1 MKQFDLI
8 HTSIFSYIDAELPKL
23 SAAGIRISYDFS
35 NYFDQ
40 EKLKEVCPY
49 LWCACLSSS
58 ERSDEENVAL
68 AKETLSY
75 GCHMVLITCGERGA
89 MLAVGDHVF
98 RQSPCLV
105 QATDTMGAGDSF
117 ISAFLVSYL
126 DAVAAGRD
134 FPPAAA
140 AHGIVTWDEFHD
152 TLIRL
157 CLHRAAVFSANTC
170 LQTGSFGY
178 GHNGQ
183 NNRTIRGGNDMLV
196 LKGRVIDGNGGEPIE
211 KGVVAIGGNKITA
224 VCKESEYRVPEC
236 AEVIEVADGTI
247 MPGFIDQH
255 VHMGVGDDYFRI
267 YRRHAYHGVCEVLRD
282 MKQILN
288 AGFTSIREVGGIS
301 NYLKAPWDEGLI
313 DGPRICSAGRAIA
326 QTGGHWDYIKDY
338 PVEFARNQDRNLN
351 SEFCDGVDQC
361 RYTARMHFREHCD
374 FLKLMGGPGIS
385 CQGNKIF
392 TREFSDDELRAFVQ
406 EAENFGTYVA
416 IHAHAPIAINA
427 ALRCGVKSIEHAS
440 LIDDEGIDLMLK
452 NDAWMI
458 PTLATSYLSWQHIDE
473 REPWVKEKMS
483 AIDEMKK
490 ENLKKAHKAGVK
502 IGCGCDFGGGTITV
516 HGNNG
521 LELPLLVQEAGMTP
535 MEAIVAATKFGAA
548 LMMRPE
554 ELGTLEEG
562 KLADVIIAKGN
573 PLEDI
578 WLVSKADNIK
588 IVIQDGVIKKRIA

>member
-1 MKQFDLI
+1 MVKVIGVGDNVVDHYLHTNTMYPGGNALNFAVYAHMQGYPAAYLGVFGDNCASEHVYRVLHQLGIPTEHSRFFCGEGGRARVTLDQGDRVFHGSNKGGISKEHPFCFSRLDLEYLKQFDLI

-178 GHNGQ
+178 G
-183 NNRTIRGGNDMLV
+183 
-196 LKGRVIDGNGGEPIE
+196 
-211 KGVVAIGGNKITA
+211 
-224 VCKESEYRVPEC
+224 
-236 AEVIEVADGTI
+236 
-247 MPGFIDQH
+247 
-255 VHMGVGDDYFRI
+255 
-267 YRRHAYHGVCEVLRD
+267 
-282 MKQILN
+282 
-288 AGFTSIREVGGIS
+288 
-301 NYLKAPWDEGLI
+301 
-313 DGPRICSAGRAIA
+313 A
-326 QTGGHWDYIKDY
+326 QWT
-338 PVEFARNQDRNLN
+338 E
-351 SEFCDGVDQC
+351 
-361 RYTARMHFREHCD
+361 
-374 FLKLMGGPGIS
+374 
-385 CQGNKIF
+385 
-392 TREFSDDELRAFVQ
+392 
-406 EAENFGTYVA
+406 
-416 IHAHAPIAINA
+416 
-427 ALRCGVKSIEHAS
+427 
-440 LIDDEGIDLMLK
+440 
-452 NDAWMI
+452 
-458 PTLATSYLSWQHIDE
+458 
-473 REPWVKEKMS
+473 
-483 AIDEMKK
+483 
-490 ENLKKAHKAGVK
+490 
-502 IGCGCDFGGGTITV
+502 
-516 HGNNG
+516 
-521 LELPLLVQEAGMTP
+521 
-535 MEAIVAATKFGAA
+535 
-548 LMMRPE
+548 
-554 ELGTLEEG
+554 
-562 KLADVIIAKGN
+562 
-573 PLEDI
+573 
-578 WLVSKADNIK
+578 
-588 IVIQDGVIKKRIA
+588 

>member
-1 MKQFDLI
+1 
-8 HTSIFSYIDAELPKL
+8 
-23 SAAGIRISYDFS
+23 
-35 NYFDQ
+35 
-40 EKLKEVCPY
+40 
-49 LWCACLSSS
+49 
-58 ERSDEENVAL
+58 
-68 AKETLSY
+68 
-75 GCHMVLITCGERGA
+75 
-89 MLAVGDHVF
+89 
-98 RQSPCLV
+98 
-105 QATDTMGAGDSF
+105 
-117 ISAFLVSYL
+117 
-126 DAVAAGRD
+126 
-134 FPPAAA
+134 
-140 AHGIVTWDEFHD
+140 
-152 TLIRL
+152 
-157 CLHRAAVFSANTC
+157 
-170 LQTGSFGY
+170 
-178 GHNGQ
+178 
-183 NNRTIRGGNDMLV
+183 MLV
-196 LKGRVIDGNGGEPIE
+196 LKGRVIDGNSGEPIE